1 VIAARGSYSI
11 THIESRHR
19 RIMVPPGDEGAQMAT
34 LYERLG
40 GRDAIAAVVDSVV
53 AR

>member
-1 VIAARGSYSI
+1 
-11 THIESRHR
+11 
-19 RIMVPPGDEGAQMAT
+19 MVPPGVEGAQTA

-53 AR
+53 ARQAGDDRINRKYRAYQAAR